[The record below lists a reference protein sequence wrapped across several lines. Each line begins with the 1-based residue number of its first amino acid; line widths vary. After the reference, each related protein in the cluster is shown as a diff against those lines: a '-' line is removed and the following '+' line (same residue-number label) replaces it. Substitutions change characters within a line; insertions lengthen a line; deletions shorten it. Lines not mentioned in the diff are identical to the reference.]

1 MLYIAL
7 VGDLFCSSG
16 LRGDGLLH
24 YIKVTRSVVV
34 FKHADVRTMDRF
46 CFKSAAGNYNLK
58 KITFE

>member
-7 VGDLFCSSG
+7 VGDLFYSSG

-34 FKHADVRTMDRF
+34 FKHAEVRMIDCF
-46 CFKSAAGNYNLK
+46 CLNLLLEI
-58 KITFE
+58 IT

>member
-34 FKHADVRTMDRF
+34 FKHADVRMIDRF
-46 CFKSAAGNYNLK
+46 CLNLLLEI
-58 KITFE
+58 IT